1 MPSIA
6 DSVTS
11 RLPFPIVLTFAGNID
26 IPAAEVPITLR
37 HSMQQTALANT
48 VNTALSLG
56 GAASSAVTNIAI
68 GSLNLADAQLNGLKS
83 VTYQTPVLVE
93 YTEAI
98 LMRTLGYTNVFYPVF
113 ESYTTDLDNTTVRKV
128 TQIIKVDGMPPLP

>member
-1 MPSIA
+1 MPSIS
-6 DSVTS
+6 DNMTS
-11 RLPFPIVLTFAGNID
+11 KLPFPVVLTFAGNID

-37 HSMQQTALANT
+37 HSMQQMSLTNM

-56 GAASSAVTNIAI
+56 GAAGSAMANIAI

-83 VTYQTPVLVE
+83 ITYQTPVLVE
-93 YTEAI
+93 YSEAI

-113 ESYTTDLDNTTVRKV
+113 ESYTTDLDKTTARKV
-128 TQIIKVDGMPPLP
+128 TQIIKVDGMPSLL

>member
-1 MPSIA
+1 MPGIS
-6 DSVTS
+6 DNMTS
-11 RLPFPIVLTFAGNID
+11 KLPFPVVLTFAGNID

-37 HSMQQTALANT
+37 HSMQQMSLTNM

-56 GAASSAVTNIAI
+56 GAAGSAMANIAI

-83 VTYQTPVLVE
+83 ITYQTPVLVE
-93 YTEAI
+93 YSEAI

-113 ESYTTDLDNTTVRKV
+113 ESYTTDLDKTTARKV
-128 TQIIKVDGMPPLP
+128 TQIIKVDGMPSLL

>member
-6 DSVTS
+6 DNMTS
-11 RLPFPIVLTFAGNID
+11 KLPFPVVLTFAGDIN

-37 HSMQQTALANT
+37 HSMQQAALTNT

-56 GAASSAVTNIAI
+56 GAAGNAMANMAI

-83 VTYQTPVLVE
+83 ITYQTPVLVE
-93 YTEAI
+93 YSEAI

-113 ESYTTDLDNTTVRKV
+113 ESYTTDLDNTTARKV
-128 TQIIKVDGMPPLP
+128 TQIIKVDGMPPLL